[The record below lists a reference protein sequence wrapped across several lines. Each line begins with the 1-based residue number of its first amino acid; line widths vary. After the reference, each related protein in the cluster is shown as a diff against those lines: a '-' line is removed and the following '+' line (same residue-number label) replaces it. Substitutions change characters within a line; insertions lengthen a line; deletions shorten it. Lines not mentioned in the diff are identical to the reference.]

1 MRRRM
6 RILQGWG
13 LQEKAR
19 LATWMQVQGVDRAL
33 LGREKLDGSFRR
45 IGTADAATSA
55 VTAPFSGR

>member
-1 MRRRM
+1 M
-6 RILQGWG
+6 G

-19 LATWMQVQGVDRAL
+19 LATWMQAQGVDRAL

-45 IGTADAATSA
+45 IGTAGAATSA

>member
-1 MRRRM
+1 M

-13 LQEKAR
+13 CRKKHGWLPGCKR
-19 LATWMQVQGVDRAL
+19 KGL

-45 IGTADAATSA
+45 IGTADAVTSA